1 MEPDSNERHFK
12 TQTRLENRRLAA
24 QCVARLFSGVGHKIR
39 EDAGAGFGAERAELL
54 TSFERLMLKETFYVF
69 LGLIEDH
76 EYNKELVP
84 TY

>member
-1 MEPDSNERHFK
+1 MDTESNARQFK
-12 TQTRLENRRLAA
+12 AHERLENRRLAA

-54 TSFERLMLKETFYVF
+54 TSYERLLLKEAFNVF
-69 LGLIEDH
+69 LGLIEDR
-76 EYNKELVP
+76 EYNKEIVP